1 MLFSSNV
8 FLFVFLPA
16 VLILYYLP
24 HWQLK
29 NRNILLLVASLL
41 FYAWG
46 EPVYVFLMLASI
58 CVNYLLGRLTGKK
71 ENRTGRGTLLIAL
84 FWNLGVL
91 FFFKYWNFVTQNL
104 NLLLHTHIPGIT
116 AKMPIG
122 ISFFTFQA
130 MSYVI
135 DVYRGT
141 VQAQQNILDL
151 GLYISFFPQLIAGP
165 IVRYNTI
172 ADQITARESS
182 PELARDGIL
191 RFAQGLAKKVVVANN
206 LSILAETVFASAA
219 GRELSVPMAWIGSLA
234 YTFQIF
240 FDFSGYSDMAIGLG
254 RMFGFR
260 FEENFHFPYISR
272 SISEFWN
279 RWHISLG
286 RWFRDY
292 VYFPMGGS
300 RVDRKRLVVNLMTVW
315 LLTGIWHGAAWQFIV
330 WGVGYGVLISLEK
343 LSGIPR
349 RLKNRTA
356 VFLYAVFTFLVV
368 NFGWVLFGAQGL
380 SAGLYQIGCMFARGA
395 VGSGISEAAFA
406 LEENWFYFLA
416 AVLFSLPL
424 PKRMAE
430 KLVSGREDSAFA
442 SCLRT
447 VWILGLLLLSVS
459 FLAMGAHNP
468 FIYFN
473 F

>member
-8 FLFVFLPA
+8 FLFIFLPA

-29 NRNILLLVASLL
+29 KRNILLLIASLL

-46 EPVYVFLMLASI
+46 EPLYVFLMLASI
-58 CVNYLLGRLTGKK
+58 CVNYL
-71 ENRTGRGTLLIAL
+71 TGRKIEGREDSARRGLLLLAL

-91 FFFKYWNFVTQNL
+91 FFFKYWNFVAQNL
-104 NLLLHTHIPGIT
+104 NLLLQIRIPSVS

-122 ISFFTFQA
+122 ISFFTVQA

-165 IVRYNTI
+165 IVRYNAI
-172 ADQITARESS
+172 ASQITSRESS
-182 PELARDGIL
+182 RELMQEGIL
-191 RFAQGLAKKVVVANN
+191 RFVQGLAKKIVLANN

-219 GRELSVPMAWIGSLA
+219 GRELSTPMAWIGSLA

-260 FEENFHFPYISR
+260 FEENFNFPYISR

-300 RVDRKRLVVNLMTVW
+300 RVDRKLLIRNLMTVW
-315 LLTGIWHGAAWQFIV
+315 LLTGIWHGAAWQFIL
-330 WGVGYGVLISLEK
+330 WGIGYGILISLEK
-343 LSGIPR
+343 VSGIPR
-349 RLKNRTA
+349 RLHNGPV

-368 NFGWVLFGAQGL
+368 NFGWVLFGAQDL
-380 SAGLYQIGCMFARGA
+380 SAGLYQIGCMFARGS
-395 VGSGISEAAFA
+395 VGSGAAEVAFA
-406 LEENWFYFLA
+406 LEEYWFYFLA

-424 PKRMAE
+424 PRRMAE
-430 KLVSGREDSAFA
+430 KLVSGRENSFLV

-447 VWILGLLLLSVS
+447 VWILGLLLLSAS

>member
-29 NRNILLLVASLL
+29 SRNTLLLIASLL

-58 CVNYLLGRLTGKK
+58 CVNYLLGREMNKK
-71 ENRTGRGTLLIAL
+71 ENRASRGFLVFAL
-84 FWNLGVL
+84 VWNLGVL
-91 FFFKYWNFVTQNL
+91 FFFKYWNFVTHNL
-104 NLLLHTHIPGIT
+104 NLLLRTQIPSVS
-116 AKMPIG
+116 ASMPIG

-141 VQAQQNILDL
+141 VQAQKSFLDL

-165 IVRYNTI
+165 IVRYNTV
-172 ADQITARESS
+172 ASQITARENSA
-182 PELARDGIL
+182 EMMREGIL
-191 RFAQGLAKKVVVANN
+191 RFVQGLAKKVVLANN
-206 LSILAETVFASAA
+206 LSILAEAVFASAA
-219 GRELSVPMAWIGSLA
+219 ERNLGSQMAWLGSFA

-260 FEENFHFPYISR
+260 FEENFNFPYISR

-286 RWFRDY
+286 QWFRDY

-300 RVDRKRLVVNLMTVW
+300 RVDRMRLIRNLMTVW

-330 WGVGYGVLISLEK
+330 WGICYGVLISVEK
-343 LSGIPR
+343 VSGIPR
-349 RLKNRTA
+349 RLKNKPMI
-356 VFLYAVFTFLVV
+356 VLYAVFTFLLV
-368 NFGWVLFGAQGL
+368 NFGWVLFGAQDL
-380 SAGLYQIGCMFARGA
+380 PSALYQIGRMFIIGAGSRG
-395 VGSGISEAAFA
+395 SEKVAFA
-406 LEENWFYFLA
+406 LEENWFYFIA
-416 AVLFSLPL
+416 AIFFSLPI
-424 PKRMAE
+424 PKKLAE
-430 KLVSGREDSAFA
+430 KLSAGKEDCFLIP
-442 SCLRT
+442 CLRT
-447 VWILGLLLLSVS
+447 TWILGLFLLSVS

>member
-8 FLFVFLPA
+8 FLFIFLPA

-29 NRNILLLVASLL
+29 NQNILLMIASLL

-58 CVNYLLGRLTGKK
+58 CVNFLVGRETERREGRARREFLLL
-71 ENRTGRGTLLIAL
+71 AL

-91 FFFKYWNFVTQNL
+91 FFFKYWNFVMQNL
-104 NLLLHTHIPGIT
+104 NLLLHTQIPGIT

-141 VQAQQNILDL
+141 VQAQQNIMDL

-172 ADQITARESS
+172 ASQITERESTR
-182 PELARDGIL
+182 ELMQEGIL
-191 RFAQGLAKKVVVANN
+191 RFVQGLAKKVVLANN
-206 LSILAETVFASAA
+206 LSILAEAVFASAT
-219 GRELSVPMAWIGSLA
+219 GRELSTPMAWIGSLA

-260 FEENFHFPYISR
+260 FEENFNYPYISR

-300 RVDRKRLVVNLMTVW
+300 RVDKKRLIRNLMTVW

-330 WGVGYGVLISLEK
+330 WGIGYGILISLEK
-343 LSGIPR
+343 VSGIPR
-349 RLKNRTA
+349 RLHNRPA
-356 VFLYAVFTFLVV
+356 VFLYAVFTFLIV
-368 NFGWVLFGAQGL
+368 NFGWVLFGAQDL
-380 SAGLYQIGCMFARGA
+380 SAGLYQIGCMFTKGA
-395 VGSGISEAAFA
+395 VGSGAAEVAFA
-406 LEENWFYFLA
+406 MEEYWFYFLA

-424 PKRMAE
+424 PGRMAE
-430 KLVSGREDSAFA
+430 KLISARGNSA
-442 SCLRT
+442 LVSCLRT
-447 VWILGLLLLSVS
+447 VWILGLLFLSAS